1 MLSTIYEIQQ
11 FPALRRLGTPFKV
24 FLFPASEFAAS
35 CGGVPA
41 IAGAVSLAALDAAGS
56 VGSDGPPGRHLVVRC
71 VECDGACRSPGIAR
85 DCLAAPFRRGP
96 SSQST

>member
-11 FPALRRLGTPFKV
+11 FSGLRSLGTPFKV

-41 IAGAVSLAALDAAGS
+41 IARAVSLAALDAAGS
-56 VGSDGPPGRHLVVRC
+56 VGSDGPPGRHLGVRC
-71 VECDGACRSPGIAR
+71 VKCDGACRSPGIAR
-85 DCLAAPFRRGP
+85 DCPPAPFRGGP
-96 SSQST
+96 SGQSA